1 MTATEKYNAV
11 LEGKMQE
18 AEFVRQM
25 RLAFPQYITQWN
37 GYKDSV
43 QILKNKGMIFE
54 NKLKDVRPI
63 QDMADNFSLDAIERG
78 IDIELEAAG
87 IDSTGTVSK
96 EDYVKAKQKVI
107 LNLQK
112 DQQHYYN
119 LISGESAKVDKHD
132 KYQEVKSNNHKDTF
146 NDMKK
151 AELKEGM
158 YIDDEEWE
166 AEMGRSKEDTEKA
179 IEKEKSKLG
188 EADAIPTEPGVPG
201 ERASNHDRKMALR
214 SIIDYLTKD
223 GHPDSGHKV
232 STQDALDFIKTHKD
246 DIYSGDIDHNDI
258 ADVWN
263 NYDEYE
269 SVNRDDVGE
278 VMGINRKGEKQPE
291 TDGSDAAKYKRMA
304 KGLEEDEEEYL
315 AKKDAAIKK
324 AMGKEDEVE
333 EAVNAYTPG
342 DMFSTDFDYEG
353 MLKAGLKIR
362 INTPVDTMQKI
373 YDSFE
378 DVNYHRENAHLYD
391 VIEAVKEGDKSAAL
405 DALKKYRR
413 EIKNTMADIFEGA
426 FPVRERDESYVP
438 RNGVVK
444 ERVSSLDDFIMLIQ
458 DKAEDSG
465 FPEEEEAMEVIEAI
479 AEHYGIKVQIGGL
492 VGEEKADKDH
502 DGDGEVESK
511 EDEYMGVKDKAI
523 KKAMGKKN
531 EMVKENLKAI
541 ISKVLEEGTIN
552 EAATQELARIADD
565 YAGFEGMKGA
575 ILDLQNL
582 VSDIEAYYDKTREK
596 IQKVYDTLG
605 EIKNEEG
612 LKVGGFLAPAIETA
626 FMKDLRPVTKQG
638 FTKGL
643 DQPKVRV
650 ISQADIDAH
659 NSGERPL
666 GEDEFAPQ
674 PKETVFTPNI

>member
-1 MTATEKYNAV
+1 MTATEKYHAV
-11 LEGKMQE
+11 LEGKMKE
-18 AEFVRQM
+18 GEFVRQM
-25 RLAFPQYITQWN
+25 RQAFPQYITQWN

-43 QILKNKGMIFE
+43 TILKQKQLIFE
-54 NKLKDVRPI
+54 KKEVKKDITALADSFPI
-63 QDMADNFSLDAIERG
+63 EAIERG
-78 IDIELEAAG
+78 IDMELESAG
-87 IDSTGTVSK
+87 IDSTGAVSK
-96 EDYVKAKQKVI
+96 EEYMKAKRTAVT
-107 LNLQK
+107 NLQK
-112 DQQHYYN
+112 DANHYLN
-119 LISGESAKVDKHD
+119 LVSGESAKVDKND
-132 KYQEVKSNNHKDTF
+132 KMKETKRGKLEADTF
-146 NDMKK
+146 NAMKK
-151 AELKEGM
+151 ATLKENAEPFSLREQT
-158 YIDDEEWE
+158 IDLIQLLKQER
-166 AEMGRSKEDTEKA
+166 G
-179 IEKEKSKLG
+179 
-188 EADAIPTEPGVPG
+188 AD
-201 ERASNHDRKMALR
+201 ND
-214 SIIDYLTKD
+214 IIK
-223 GHPDSGHKV
+223 
-232 STQDALDFIKTHKD
+232 DFIKTHF
-246 DIYSGDIDHNDI
+246 NDI
-258 ADVWN
+258 RGASEEDIL
-263 NYDEYE
+263 DEFDNFI
-269 SVNRDDVGE
+269 SVNYEQPSDFMEEQPNELAVDRMGRPKIDSEPSRFKGRDKSRLRTQSDEEDDV
-278 VMGINRKGEKQPE
+278 QE
-291 TDGSDAAKYKRMA
+291 TEA
-304 KGLEEDEEEYL
+304 EYL

-353 MLKAGLKIR
+353 MLKAGLKVR
-362 INTPVDTMQKI
+362 INTPVDVMQKI

-378 DVNYHRENAHLYD
+378 DVNYHRENAHLGN
-391 VIEAVKEGDKSAAL
+391 VIDAIKEGDKGAAL
-405 DALKKYRR
+405 DALKSFRR
-413 EIKNTMADIFEGA
+413 EIKNTMSDIFEGA

-444 ERVSSLDDFIMLIQ
+444 ERVATLDNFISLIQ

-479 AEHYGIKVQIGGL
+479 ADHYGIKIQIGGL
-492 VGEEKADKDH
+492 VGEEKAKKDH

-511 EDEYMGVKDKAI
+511 EDEYKGVKDKAI
-523 KKAMGKKN
+523 KKAMGKKD

-605 EIKNEEG
+605 EIRNEEG
-612 LKVGGFLAPAIETA
+612 LKVGGFLAPAIEAA

-650 ISQADIDAH
+650 ISQKDIDAH

-666 GEDEFAPQ
+666 GETEMDP
-674 PKETVFTPNI
+674 PKQTVYTPNI

>member
-1 MTATEKYNAV
+1 MTATEKYHAV
-11 LEGKMQE
+11 LEGKMKE
-18 AEFVRQM
+18 GEFVRQM
-25 RLAFPQYITQWN
+25 RQAFPQYITQWN

-43 QILKNKGMIFE
+43 TILKQKQLIFE
-54 NKLKDVRPI
+54 KKEVKKDITALADSFPI
-63 QDMADNFSLDAIERG
+63 EAIERG
-78 IDIELEAAG
+78 IDMELESAG
-87 IDSTGTVSK
+87 IDSTGAVSK
-96 EDYVKAKQKVI
+96 EEYMKAKRIAVS
-107 LNLQK
+107 NLQK
-112 DQQHYYN
+112 DANHYLN
-119 LISGESAKVDKHD
+119 LISGESAKVDKND
-132 KYQEVKSNNHKDTF
+132 KMKETKRGKLESDTF
-146 NDMKK
+146 NAMKN
-151 AELKEGM
+151 ATLKENAEPFSLREQT
-158 YIDDEEWE
+158 IDLIQLLKQER
-166 AEMGRSKEDTEKA
+166 G
-179 IEKEKSKLG
+179 
-188 EADAIPTEPGVPG
+188 ADNEVI
-201 ERASNHDRKMALR
+201 K
-214 SIIDYLTKD
+214 
-223 GHPDSGHKV
+223 
-232 STQDALDFIKTHKD
+232 DFIKTHF
-246 DIYSGDIDHNDI
+246 NDI
-258 ADVWN
+258 RGASEEDIL
-263 NYDEYE
+263 DEFDNFI
-269 SVNRDDVGE
+269 SVNYEQPSDFMEADANELAVDRLGRPKIDTEPSRFKGRDKSR
-278 VMGINRKGEKQPE
+278 IRTQ
-291 TDGSDAAKYKRMA
+291 SD
-304 KGLEEDEEEYL
+304 DEENDVQETEAEYL
-315 AKKDAAIKK
+315 AKRDAAIKK

-362 INTPVDTMQKI
+362 INTPVDVMQKI

-405 DALKKYRR
+405 DALKRFRK
-413 EIKNTMADIFEGA
+413 EIKDTMSDIFEGA

-444 ERVSSLDDFIMLIQ
+444 ERVATLDNFISLIQ

-479 AEHYGIKVQIGGL
+479 ADHYGIKIQIGGL

-511 EDEYMGVKDKAI
+511 EDEYKGVKDKAI

-605 EIKNEEG
+605 EIRNEEG
-612 LKVGGFLAPAIETA
+612 LKVGGFLAPAIEAA

-650 ISQADIDAH
+650 ISQKDIDAH

-666 GEDEFAPQ
+666 GETEMDP
-674 PKETVFTPNI
+674 PKQTVYTPNI

>member
-1 MTATEKYNAV
+1 MTATEKYHAV
-11 LEGKMQE
+11 LEGKMQQ

-25 RLAFPQYITQWN
+25 RQTFPEYITQWN

-43 QILKNKGMIFE
+43 SILKQKSLIFE
-54 NKLKDVRPI
+54 KKEDKKAITQLE
-63 QDMADNFSLDAIERG
+63 DNFPLEAIDRG
-78 IDIELEAAG
+78 VDYELEAAG
-87 IDSTGTVSK
+87 IDSTGSVSK
-96 EDYVKAKQKVI
+96 DEYLSAKRKAI
-107 LNLQK
+107 SNLQK
-112 DQQHYYN
+112 DVNFYLN
-119 LISGESAKVDKHD
+119 LLSGESAKVDKHD
-132 KYQEVKSNNHKDTF
+132 GYTETKRGKLESDSF
-146 NDMKK
+146 NAMKK
-151 AELKEGM
+151 ADLKEGV
-158 YIDDEEWE
+158 E
-166 AEMGRSKEDTEKA
+166 
-179 IEKEKSKLG
+179 

-201 ERASNHDRKMALR
+201 ERASNHDRKMAMR
-214 SIIDYLTKD
+214 NIIDYLTKD
-223 GHPDSGHKV
+223 GHPDSGYKV
-232 STQDALDFIKTHKD
+232 STDDALAFIKTHKD
-246 DIYSGDIDHNDI
+246 DIFNGDIDANDI
-258 ADVWN
+258 GDVWS

-269 SVNRDDVGE
+269 TINRDVPE
-278 VMGINRKGEKQPE
+278 VMGVNRKGEKQPE

-378 DVNYHRENAHLYD
+378 DVNYHRENAHLGD
-391 VIEAVKEGDKSAAL
+391 VIDAVKEGDKGAAL

-413 EIKNTMADIFEGA
+413 EIKNTMSDIFEGA

-444 ERVSSLDDFIMLIQ
+444 ERVATLDNFISLIQ
-458 DKAEDSG
+458 DKAGDSG

-479 AEHYGIKVQIGGL
+479 ADHYGIKIQIGGL

-511 EDEYMGVKDKAI
+511 EDEYKGVKDKAI
-523 KKAMGKKN
+523 KKAMGKKD
-531 EMVKENLKAI
+531 EIVKENIKAI

-596 IQKVYDTLG
+596 IQKVYNTLG
-605 EIKNEEG
+605 EIRNEEG

-650 ISQADIDAH
+650 ISQKDIDAH

-666 GEDEFAPQ
+666 GEDEFTPQ